1 MHIAICDDNMSDRY
15 HLERLLKRE
24 SDKHIS
30 SPGNWYTDAFGNHNA
45 LLSNPMRYDVFYIDV
60 CKTEGVTGMD
70 VVNQLCEAGVN
81 APIILCC
88 SDINYRE
95 FKFPANVSFLNKPI
109 QPDELRDSLERAVSI
124 KEQAQAL
131 IELREDKETLYVTE
145 PDILYATEAGRYMN
159 IMLKSGRTV
168 HVMTTTANLFA
179 QWKSYPTFLAPTP
192 KTIING
198 RYIAKLGFLKA
209 IMTDGT
215 SFKIHAR
222 CMAYA
227 RNIHENYR
235 DQK

>member
-24 SDKHIS
+24 SEKHMS
-30 SPGNWYTDAFGNHNA
+30 SPGNWYTDAFGNYNA

-60 CKTEGVTGMD
+60 CKTEGVTGVD
-70 VVNQLCEAGVN
+70 VVNKLVDAGVN

-95 FKFPANVSFLNKPI
+95 FHFPGNVSFLDKPI
-109 QPDELRDSLERAVSI
+109 QPEELSASLDKAFKI
-124 KEQAQAL
+124 KEQAESL
-131 IELREDKETLYVTE
+131 IELREEKETFYVTE

-179 QWKSYPTFLAPTP
+179 QWKSYPTFFAPTP

-198 RYIAKLGFLKA
+198 RYIAKFGFFKA
-209 IMTDGT
+209 VMIDGT
-215 SFKIHAR
+215 SFKIHAS